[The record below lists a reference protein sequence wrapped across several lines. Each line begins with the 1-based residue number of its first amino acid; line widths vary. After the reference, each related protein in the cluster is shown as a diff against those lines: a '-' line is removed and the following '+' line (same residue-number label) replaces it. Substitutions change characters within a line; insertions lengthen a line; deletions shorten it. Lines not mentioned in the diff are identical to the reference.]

1 MTFLIAWE
9 LMSLASYF
17 LVLHDRDDPESV
29 DAAWLYAV
37 MSQAGL
43 ACLLAGMLLL
53 TAATGSATFADWA
66 SAAPDLAPGARVLPL
81 LLLGLGFASKAGVIP
96 LHVWL
101 PRAHPAAPS
110 HVSALMSGVMVK
122 LGIYGLVRA
131 SLDWLAP
138 TPVWWGA
145 AVLLAGAVSAVV
157 GILYAVVERDLKR
170 LLAFSSI
177 ENVGVILIGLGAGLV
192 FRGVGLG
199 GLAVLAIAAALYHA
213 VNHAAFKSLL
223 FLGAGAVVHATG
235 TRNMNALGGLVTRM
249 PWTAACFVF
258 GAAAIAALPPL
269 NGFVSEWLIFQA
281 LLQNVQM
288 ARLELNLTFTFGL
301 AALALTSGLTLA
313 CFVKAAGITFLAV
326 PRSDAAARAHEAPV
340 SMRAAMVLLAGAC
353 VFLGLGPT
361 LVLPALARLAGPLVG
376 AELPALGDGLTV
388 RISGEFAALSPGRP
402 DRGPR
407 GRPARP
413 AGRAP
418 APPRAAPDA
427 VVRDLGLRPDAP
439 DGAHG
444 VHRDGVLE
452 SLQACLRLL
461 LPAREASGHRVPSR
475 LPLLRRADRVRE
487 PHPPALRGVALRAGA
502 GRALPRRG
510 PHASACSRAAPT
522 RISRT
527 SWPRCCCSWCW
538 RDRRPG
544 PGPDPGA
551 GRRRRRPAPGR
562 RAAHAQGAAGRTAGS
577 ASVAAVRRPGQ
588 APAQGGGGLD
598 DDVVGLPRDA
608 LRAVR
613 HDAGRRGDRAGRG
626 LAHGAAV
633 RRDHS
638 PDVPLPR
645 RKLLPGPGRPRL
657 RQRLRRHGRQPRGGG
672 RRAGRADGDS
682 RRLRAGP
689 ACGHDEPRRHRGPPR
704 PASQAW
710 RPAPAT
716 SSPSP
721 PSSS

>member
-1 MTFLIAWE
+1 
-9 LMSLASYF
+9 
-17 LVLHDRDDPESV
+17 
-29 DAAWLYAV
+29 

-66 SAAPDLAPGARVLPL
+66 SAAPDLTPGARVLPL

-131 SLDWLAP
+131 SLDWLSP

-249 PWTAACFVF
+249 PWTAGCFVF

-340 SMRAAMVLLAGAC
+340 SMRA
-353 VFLGLGPT
+353 
-361 LVLPALARLAGPLVG
+361 
-376 AELPALGDGLTV
+376 GDG
-388 RISGEFAALSPGRP
+388 
-402 DRGPR
+402 
-407 GRPARP
+407 PARR
-413 AGRAP
+413 GLRV
-418 APPRAAPDA
+418 PRT
-427 VVRDLGLRPDAP
+427 RPDA
-439 DGAHG
+439 GA
-444 VHRDGVLE
+444 
-452 SLQACLRLL
+452 
-461 LPAREASGHRVPSR
+461 
-475 LPLLRRADRVRE
+475 
-487 PHPPALRGVALRAGA
+487 AGA
-502 GRALPRRG
+502 G
-510 PHASACSRAAPT
+510 
-522 RISRT
+522 
-527 SWPRCCCSWCW
+527 
-538 RDRRPG
+538 
-544 PGPDPGA
+544 
-551 GRRRRRPAPGR
+551 APGR
-562 RAAHAQGAAGRTAGS
+562 S
-577 ASVAAVRRPGQ
+577 
-588 APAQGGGGLD
+588 
-598 DDVVGLPRDA
+598 
-608 LRAVR
+608 
-613 HDAGRRGDRAGRG
+613 AGRRGAP
-626 LAHGAAV
+626 GA
-633 RRDHS
+633 R
-638 PDVPLPR
+638 
-645 RKLLPGPGRPRL
+645 
-657 RQRLRRHGRQPRGGG
+657 
-672 RRAGRADGDS
+672 RRAHRAD
-682 RRLRAGP
+682 LR
-689 ACGHDEPRRHRGPPR
+689 
-704 PASQAW
+704 
-710 RPAPAT
+710 
-716 SSPSP
+716 
-721 PSSS
+721 

>member
-1 MTFLIAWE
+1 MSVLLFGLAAAGGALATVVGVAGMLGAGGSLSLPGLVPLGGIELSLDPLGGLFLAMVGATAIPASIYAIGYAGGERRGVLAYLAFVSAMSLVPLAANVMTFLIAWE

-66 SAAPDLAPGARVLPL
+66 SAAPDLTPGARVLPL

-131 SLDWLAP
+131 SLDWLSP

-361 LVLPALARLAGPLVG
+361 LVLPALARLAGPLVS

-388 RISGEFAALSPGRP
+388 RISGEFAALSPVALTVVLG
-402 DRGPR
+402 
-407 GRPARP
+407 A
-413 AGRAP
+413 ALLAP
-418 APPRAAPDA
+418 LVA
-427 VVRDLGLRPDAP
+427 
-439 DGAHG
+439 
-444 VHRDGVLE
+444 
-452 SLQACLRLL
+452 LRLL
-461 LPAREASGHRVPSR
+461 RASHRTRWYETWACGRILQTARMEYTATAFSNPFKRVFDFFYRPEKRLDIEFHPDSR
-475 LPLLRRADRVRE
+475 FFVERIEYANPTRPLFEEWLYE
-487 PHPPALRGVALRAGA
+487 PALAALSRVA
-502 GRALPRRG
+502 ALTRRVQ
-510 PHASACSRAAPT
+510 S
-522 RISRT
+522 
-527 SWPRCCCSWCW
+527 
-538 RDRRPG
+538 
-544 PGPDPGA
+544 
-551 GRRRRRPAPGR
+551 
-562 RAAHAQGAAGRTAGS
+562 GS
-577 ASVAAVRRPGQ
+577 ANAYLAYILAALLLLLV
-588 APAQGGGGLD
+588 
-598 DDVVGLPRDA
+598 
-608 LRAVR
+608 
-613 HDAGRRGDRAGRG
+613 
-626 LAHGAAV
+626 LA
-633 RRDHS
+633 
-638 PDVPLPR
+638 
-645 RKLLPGPGRPRL
+645 
-657 RQRLRRHGRQPRGGG
+657 
-672 RRAGRADGDS
+672 
-682 RRLRAGP
+682 
-689 ACGHDEPRRHRGPPR
+689 
-704 PASQAW
+704 
-710 RPAPAT
+710 
-716 SSPSP
+716 
-721 PSSS
+721 